1 LQEKPGDTG
10 GELGVVAMKTMNK
23 CTAMEEKLADMLLDP
38 EAAPAKVKT
47 HVAECDSCRK
57 ELEEMRATM
66 AAMDAWI
73 VPEPSPY
80 FTTRLGARM
89 REEREA
95 PPQSWFQRLRARF
108 VYGPPMHARPLA
120 AMALT
125 TMLLVGGGAYLGV
138 TNIEQPQKPDHDAAV
153 VRDLQT
159 LDSNAQ
165 VLDQLEAIS
174 DNPDDAISDDPNS
187 DDPQLQ

>member
-1 LQEKPGDTG
+1 
-10 GELGVVAMKTMNK
+10 MKTMNK

-38 EAAPAKVKT
+38 QAAPAEVEA
-47 HVAECDSCRK
+47 HVAACESCRK
-57 ELEEMRATM
+57 ELDEVRATM
-66 AAMDAWI
+66 TAMDAWTA
-73 VPEPSPY
+73 PEPSPY
-80 FTTRLGARM
+80 FMTRLGARM

-95 PPQSWFQRLRARF
+95 PPQSWLQRLRARF
-108 VYGPPMHARPLA
+108 AYGPPLHARPLA

-125 TMLLVGGGAYLGV
+125 VMLLVGGGAYLGV
-138 TNIEQPQKPDHDAAV
+138 TNIEQQPQPPAHDAAV

-159 LDSNAQ
+159 LDNNKQ

>member
-1 LQEKPGDTG
+1 VME
-10 GELGVVAMKTMNK
+10 TMNK
-23 CTAMEEKLADMLLDP
+23 CTAMETKLADMLLDP

-47 HVAECDSCRK
+47 HVAQCDSCRK

-66 AAMDAWI
+66 AAMDAWT

-80 FTTRLGARM
+80 FMTRLGARM

-95 PPQSWFQRLRARF
+95 PPQSWLQRIRARF
-108 VYGPPMHARPLA
+108 AYGPPMHARPLA

-125 TMLLVGGGAYLGV
+125 VMLLVGGGAYLDV
-138 TNIEQPQKPDHDAAV
+138 TNVEQPQAQPSTDAAV
-153 VRDLQT
+153 VHDLQT

-165 VLDQLEAIS
+165 VLDQLESIS
-174 DNPDDAISDDPNS
+174 DSGNSGDA
-187 DDPQLQ
+187 QQQQ